1 MIELSSDKEFDEKV
15 KQATIPLLVDFW
27 APWCA
32 PCKEINKVIHEV
44 ERKYNGR
51 LACAKIN
58 IEEHPKVASSFKI
71 RSIPSLI
78 VFLNGT
84 PTKQLV
90 GSVSKSQIE
99 EVIDFVL
106 AKKQ

>member
-1 MIELSSDKEFDEKV
+1 MLELSDKEFDEKV
-15 KQATIPLLVDFW
+15 KQATVPVLVDFW
-27 APWCA
+27 APWCV
-32 PCKEINKVIHEV
+32 PCREIDKVIHEV

-51 LACAKIN
+51 LTCAKLN
-58 IEEHPKVASSFKI
+58 IEDYPKTAAAFKI

-78 VFLNGT
+78 VFFNGT

-99 EVIDFVL
+99 EVIDHIL
-106 AKKQ
+106 DRKQ